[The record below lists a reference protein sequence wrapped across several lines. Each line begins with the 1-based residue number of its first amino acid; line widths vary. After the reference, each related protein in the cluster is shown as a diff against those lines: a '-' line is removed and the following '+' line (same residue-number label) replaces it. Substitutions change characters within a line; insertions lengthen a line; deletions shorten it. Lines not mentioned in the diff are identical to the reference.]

1 MKIQKSML
9 FFSRYVYDGLE
20 GLGPDMEKFHARIN
34 QSQLKMMKKG
44 HNMFFDDTDYTDRMG
59 IMSRIMT
66 EDHCIDKIINVN
78 EDKFKQNTVPIFD
91 KALLAHWAK
100 KYLPSEEKEL
110 IFELAKSLQVEL
122 EEVFKENTWMNRK
135 SKENAIEKLQNFI
148 LNLGYPNEIFD
159 EEKMKSY
166 HAKFF
171 VETLDSGAFIENQ
184 VFINPT

>member
-1 MKIQKSML
+1 ML

-20 GLGPDMEKFHARIN
+20 GLGPDMEKFHARIY

-59 IMSRIMT
+59 IMSRKIRT
-66 EDHCIDKIINVN
+66 EDHCIDKIVN
-78 EDKFKQNTVPIFD
+78 FNELDRFKQFKDNTVPIFD
-91 KALLAHWAK
+91 KALLALWAK

-110 IFELAKSLQVEL
+110 IFELAKLFQVEL
-122 EEVFKENTWMNRK
+122 EGVFKENTWMNRK

-148 LNLGYPNEIFD
+148 LSLGYPNEIFD
-159 EEKMKSY
+159 EEKMKLY
-166 HAKFF
+166 HAKFL

>member
-20 GLGPDMEKFHARIN
+20 GLGPDMEKFHARIY

-78 EDKFKQNTVPIFD
+78 EDKIKQNTVPIFD
-91 KALLAHWAK
+91 KALLALWAK

-110 IFELAKSLQVEL
+110 IFELAKSFQVEL
-122 EEVFKENTWMNRK
+122 EGVFKENTWMNRK

-166 HAKFF
+166 HAKFL